1 MSASP
6 LPDKV
11 VLRAREVRF
20 DWTGLKPAFIPN
32 EPFVSHLLN
41 VLHILLPEGER
52 WFVKIFSEALPLIKD
67 DELREDVIGFIG
79 QEGMHAHAHQLVQD
93 YFAEQGLDNRPYV
106 RDIEFMFQRLLGDR
120 KLEGKKKEEWLI
132 ERLAV
137 VAAVEHVTAFLG
149 NWVLN
154 TPALDEAG
162 GDPRMLDLL
171 RWHGAEE
178 VEHRAV
184 AYDVFM
190 HVDGRWFRRV
200 RTYAVSGVVLLWLF
214 FRGVKHLMKAD
225 PSVKGRPHWWSL
237 IRSKRK
243 GMTPGYL
250 DLLRWSLRYFSRR
263 YHPANEGST
272 AQAVAYLAQSPAAL
286 AADQLAQTAL
296 DQGQGLAG

>member
-1 MSASP
+1 MTAEN

-52 WFVKIFSEALPLIKD
+52 WFVKVFSEALPLIKD

-93 YFAEQGLDNRPYV
+93 YFTEQGMDNRPYV

-120 KLEGKKKEEWLI
+120 KLDGRKREEWLI
-132 ERLAV
+132 ERLAL

-154 TPALDEAG
+154 TPALDAAG

-184 AYDVFM
+184 AYDVYM
-190 HVDGRWFRRV
+190 HVDGRYFRRV
-200 RTYAVSGVVLLWLF
+200 RTYAIAGVVLLWLF

-225 PSVKGRPHWWSL
+225 PAVKGRPHWWSL
-237 IRSKRK
+237 IRGKRK

-250 DLLRWSLRYFSRR
+250 DLFRWSLRYFSRS
-263 YHPANEGST
+263 YHPQHEGST

-286 AADQLAQTAL
+286 AADNLAQ
-296 DQGQGLAG
+296 DHGLAG

>member
-1 MSASP
+1 MSAAAPGES

-20 DWTGLKPAFIPN
+20 DWTGMPPCFIPN
-32 EPFVSHLLN
+32 EPFASHLLN

-52 WFVKIFSEALPLIKD
+52 WFVKVFSEALPMIKD

-93 YFAEQGLDNRPYV
+93 YFTEQGMDNRPYV

-132 ERLAV
+132 ERLAL
-137 VAAVEHVTAFLG
+137 VAAIEHVTAFLG
-149 NWVLN
+149 NWVLD

-184 AYDVFM
+184 AYDVYM
-190 HVDGRWFRRV
+190 HVDGRYFRRI
-200 RTYAVSGVVLLWLF
+200 RTYAISGVVLLWLF

-225 PSVKGRPHWWSL
+225 AAVKGRPHFWSL
-237 IRSKRK
+237 TRTKRK

-250 DLLRWSLRYFSRR
+250 DLLRWSLRYFRKS
-263 YHPANEGST
+263 YHPSAEGST

-286 AADQLAQTAL
+286 AADNLAQ
-296 DQGQGLAG
+296 DHGLAS